1 MSGSVENFDSR
12 QYALKEAPVMLI
24 KAIAFASNLVI
35 PLMIA
40 VICLVGHIK
49 KVKIYET
56 FIEGAKDGFAVAVR
70 LIPFLVGMF
79 VAIGIFRESGA
90 LSILTRI
97 LSPVSGELGMPS
109 ELLPLALI
117 RPLSGTGALEVT
129 IDLIRKFG
137 PDSLIGRM
145 ASTMHASSETTI
157 YVITVYF
164 GAVGIKKT
172 RHSLIAGLLADLVAF
187 LSSVAIWRIITAF
200 A

>member
-1 MSGSVENFDSR
+1 
-12 QYALKEAPVMLI
+12 MLI
-24 KAIAFASNLVI
+24 KIITFASNLVI

-40 VICLVGHIK
+40 IICIAGYIK
-49 KVKIYET
+49 KVNIYDT
-56 FIEGAKDGFAVAVR
+56 FIEGAKEGFTVAVR

-90 LSILTRI
+90 LSILTQI
-97 LSPVSGELGMPS
+97 LSPVAGQLDMPK

-137 PDSLIGRM
+137 PDSVIGRM
-145 ASTMHASSETTI
+145 ASTMQASSETTI

-164 GAVGIKKT
+164 GAVGIRKT
-172 RHSLIAGLLADLVAF
+172 RHSLAAGLLADLVAF
-187 LSSVAIWRIITAF
+187 LSSVAIWRIIIGLGSVNHPYF
-200 A
+200 

>member
-1 MSGSVENFDSR
+1 
-12 QYALKEAPVMLI
+12 MLI
-24 KAIAFASNLVI
+24 KAVTFASNLVI

-40 VICLVGHIK
+40 AICVAGYLK

-97 LSPVSGELGMPS
+97 LSPVSEQLGMPS

-129 IDLIRKFG
+129 LDLIRKFG
-137 PDSLIGRM
+137 PESLIGRM
-145 ASTMHASSETTI
+145 ASTMQASSETTI

-187 LSSVAIWRIITAF
+187 LSSVAIWRIIMAF
-200 A
+200 S

>member
-1 MSGSVENFDSR
+1 
-12 QYALKEAPVMLI
+12 MLI
-24 KAIAFASNLVI
+24 RAVTHASNLVI

-40 VICLVGHIK
+40 AICIAGHIK
-49 KVKIYET
+49 KVKVYET
-56 FIEGAKDGFAVAVR
+56 FIEGAREGFTVAVR

-90 LSILTRI
+90 LSLLTTILAPI
-97 LSPVSGELGMPS
+97 AKQLSMPK

-129 IDLIRKFG
+129 IDLIRKCG
-137 PDSLIGRM
+137 PDSAIGRM
-145 ASTMHASSETTI
+145 ASTMQASSETTL

-172 RHSLIAGLLADLVAF
+172 RHSLAAGLLADLVAF
-187 LSSVAIWRIITAF
+187 LSSVAIWRIIMSLGSVKYPYS
-200 A
+200 

>member
-1 MSGSVENFDSR
+1 
-12 QYALKEAPVMLI
+12 MLI
-24 KAIAFASNLVI
+24 KAVTFASNLVI

-40 VICLVGHIK
+40 AICVVGYMK
-49 KVKIYET
+49 KVKLYET
-56 FIEGAKDGFAVAVR
+56 FTEGAKDGFAVAVR

-97 LSPVSGELGMPS
+97 LSPVSGQLGMPS

-137 PDSLIGRM
+137 PDSIIGRM
-145 ASTMHASSETTI
+145 ASTMQASSETTI

-187 LSSVAIWRIITAF
+187 LSSVAIWRIIMTF
-200 A
+200 R